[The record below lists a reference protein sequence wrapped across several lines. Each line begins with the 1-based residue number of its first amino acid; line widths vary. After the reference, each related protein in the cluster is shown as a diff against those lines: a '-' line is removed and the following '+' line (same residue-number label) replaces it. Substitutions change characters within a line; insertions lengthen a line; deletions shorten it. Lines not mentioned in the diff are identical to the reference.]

1 VAETREAAADRLFRG
16 FMATLVL
23 GGTLDLGRP
32 IGGKMALSFTGDT
45 PMVDNDLASH
55 VQLARVRVARKLA
68 PVDLLEPPR
77 ASEWLLCALLH
88 DLVGATHPDFNVAL
102 RRRYPRR
109 IIDIIHKTLD
119 RARPTE
125 TVGQA
130 LSVHTWV
137 HRMFE
142 ITRTDLR
149 LSWWTGSQTFLG
161 TKPPERL
168 TAWPEIRRVHT
179 DTFPRRLMDL
189 PLFGSVIDL
198 DAFAEVVRRFLALSP
213 LTDLAT
219 CGRQV
224 PLFQFSEATLKLI
237 STRGGRTLA
246 LRALVGQ
253 EAQAVDEALGRA
265 THALF
270 QAKAFKALLIAMEFL
285 GERVL
290 ADATTRLHGERAGQ
304 APPVG
309 EGSAAFARASGAL
322 IAQRFIATNGDCFGE
337 RDRATLLAMLRP
349 LASGEAAQ
357 ALVQL
362 FQ

>member
-1 VAETREAAADRLFRG
+1 
-16 FMATLVL
+16 MAKLVL
-23 GGTLDLGRP
+23 GGGLDLGRP
-32 IGGKMALSFTGDT
+32 IGGKMALSFTSDM
-45 PMVDNDLASH
+45 PMVDTDLASH
-55 VQLARVRVARKLA
+55 VQLARVRIARKLA

-77 ASEWLLCALLH
+77 GSEWLFSAMLH
-88 DLVGATHPDFNVAL
+88 DLVGAMHPDFNVAL

-109 IIDIIHKTLD
+109 VVEIIHKTLD

-130 LSVHTWV
+130 LSVHTFV
-137 HRMFE
+137 RRMFD
-142 ITRTDLR
+142 ITRTDLK

-189 PLFGSVIDL
+189 PLYGSVIDL
-198 DAFAEVVRRFLALSP
+198 DAFGEVVRRLLTLSP

-219 CGRQV
+219 CSRQL
-224 PLFQFSEATLKLI
+224 PAFQFGEATLKLL
-237 STRGGRTLA
+237 STRGGRTLC
-246 LRALVGQ
+246 LRALSDQ
-253 EAQAVDEALGRA
+253 DPQAVDEALGRA
-265 THALF
+265 TYALF

-304 APPVG
+304 APPAG
-309 EGSAAFARASGAL
+309 EGHAAFARASGAL
-322 IAQRFIATNGDCFGE
+322 TAQRFIATNGECFAE
-337 RDRATLLAMLRP
+337 RDRAAILGMLQP

-357 ALVQL
+357 SLMQL
-362 FQ
+362 FR